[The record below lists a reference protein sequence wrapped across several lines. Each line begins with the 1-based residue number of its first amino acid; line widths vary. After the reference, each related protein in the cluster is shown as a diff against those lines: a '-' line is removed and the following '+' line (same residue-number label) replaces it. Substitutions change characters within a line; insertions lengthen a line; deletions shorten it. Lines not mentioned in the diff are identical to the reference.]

1 MWWSKQAQ
9 PAGPS
14 FSPGFS
20 STGTMDSPI
29 EAPEGQPSNATPYP
43 SIAPRH
49 DRISRRDVT
58 SRDDLRLDSV
68 IDGAISLNCQR
79 LTIGETAKA
88 TADVIAR
95 EVIVYGQLTGHLQA
109 ADRIEIRK
117 HATVMGDLTTPRILI
132 EEGAYFKGTVQIER
146 RRKPRGASQQRV

>member
-9 PAGPS
+9 PAAPS

-20 STGTMDSPI
+20 STGTLDSPI
-29 EAPEGQPSNATPYP
+29 EAPASQPSNATPYP
-43 SIAPRH
+43 SIAPRP

-58 SRDDLRLDSV
+58 SRDDLRLDTV

-79 LTIGETAKA
+79 LTIGETARA
-88 TADVIAR
+88 TADVVAR

-146 RRKPRGASQQRV
+146 RRKPRGAS